1 MNNED
6 YNILKEAF
14 TNLPK
19 DKRTFD
25 KKKLDDSL
33 FNKSLSKLI
42 KEDYNNE
49 EIIPIMN
56 SKAVQNILKN
66 IIQFLNNNGIDRT
79 DLLNSNLSNI
89 EIYGKLLQD
98 MESVIPK
105 TNMNNLMLYIPILSI
120 IYYVLFKIVEID
132 RSLRN
137 VIFGLFEPV
146 KKSL

>member
-1 MNNED
+1 MNNEN
-6 YNILKEAF
+6 YNLLKEAF

-25 KKKLDDSL
+25 KKILADSLL

-42 KEDYNNE
+42 KENYNNE

-79 DLLNSNLSNI
+79 DLLNSTLSNI
-89 EIYGKLLQD
+89 EIGK
-98 MESVIPK
+98 
-105 TNMNNLMLYIPILSI
+105 
-120 IYYVLFKIVEID
+120 F
-132 RSLRN
+132 
-137 VIFGLFEPV
+137 
-146 KKSL
+146 